1 MYIIKYLQNNGY
13 RETFDSLKDLQKYIK
28 DGNIRNYI
36 SSIKEISNVY
46 EDKNIDKLL
55 NKKVIRRDNKFTF
68 EEMIYYSDL
77 RIKIKELKRLAEL
90 TDNID
95 VQSYL
100 LNEAQSSWSD
110 LCKWLDELI

>member
-1 MYIIKYLQNNGY
+1 MYIIKYSQNNGY

-55 NKKVIRRDNKFTF
+55 DKKLSRRDGKFTF
-68 EEMIYYSDL
+68 EEMMYYSDL

-95 VQSYL
+95 VKSQLQELAESY
-100 LNEAQSSWSD
+100 WSD
-110 LCKWLDELI
+110 LCVWLDEKI